1 MKKAWWR
8 SKTLWANAVAL
19 AVLAV
24 QLKTGWLIPVEYQ
37 TGVLA
42 GVNLILR
49 LVTGEAV
56 GLHDA
61 APGA

>member
-8 SKTLWANAVAL
+8 SKTIWANAVAL
-19 AVLAV
+19 AALAV
-24 QLKTGWLIPVEYQ
+24 QLQTGWILPVEYQ

-42 GVNLILR
+42 VVNLILR
-49 LVTGEAV
+49 WVTGEAV

-61 APGA
+61 EPGA